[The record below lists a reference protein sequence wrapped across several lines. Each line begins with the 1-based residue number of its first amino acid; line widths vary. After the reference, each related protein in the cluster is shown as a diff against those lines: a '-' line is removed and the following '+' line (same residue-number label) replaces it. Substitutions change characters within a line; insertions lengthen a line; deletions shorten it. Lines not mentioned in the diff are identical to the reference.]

1 MDKLMF
7 FLFIGLLDPPFFPKR
22 VTDQCRPHTNF
33 DFQLIY
39 FDLEVGVPEETH
51 NIKLADPANLRVCC
65 DGTYR
70 MTREDYAIITLG
82 LISKTRA
89 RGKQPS
95 WLDRGFCTQFHEMV
109 IGLVRKEAQNSY
121 TDLMNGFVTAI
132 LLCCVVCMLCC
143 VVCIRL
149 RRVV

>member
-1 MDKLMF
+1 
-7 FLFIGLLDPPFFPKR
+7 
-22 VTDQCRPHTNF
+22 
-33 DFQLIY
+33 
-39 FDLEVGVPEETH
+39 
-51 NIKLADPANLRVCC
+51 
-65 DGTYR
+65 

-95 WLDRGFCTQFHEMV
+95 WLERGFCTQFHEMV

-121 TDLMNGFVTAI
+121 TDLMNAFVTAI